1 MDRVVSKAEF
11 RRAMGIAHK
20 QDLTVWSHRYGLDL
34 SKYRNEVD
42 LVEVVKGLLELLEER
57 RAEAEAEQD
66 LERVKLAEE
75 VQKLRLGNHQA
86 ETSSKQLAMEHLDAQ
101 KTHLVFLDL
110 HERLQYLAEGFRK
123 QETIRGSEAQEQ
135 YNETIA
141 AFTDGLEGLIAG

>member
-1 MDRVVSKAEF
+1 
-11 RRAMGIAHK
+11 
-20 QDLTVWSHRYGLDL
+20 
-34 SKYRNEVD
+34 
-42 LVEVVKGLLELLEER
+42 
-57 RAEAEAEQD
+57 
-66 LERVKLAEE
+66 
-75 VQKLRLGNHQA
+75 
-86 ETSSKQLAMEHLDAQ
+86 MEHLDAK